1 MRILIVNTSE
11 KNGGAAVAAN
21 RLMEALN
28 SNGEDAKMLVRD
40 KQTDDK
46 RVVTL
51 RRSPLHWWQFLW
63 ERWCIFLHLHFSR
76 QRLFELDIANTG
88 TDITTLPEFK
98 AADIIHLSWI
108 NQAML
113 SLADIK
119 KIVNSGK
126 PVVWTM
132 HDIWPATAICHYTR
146 GCKQFYTACH
156 HCPLLPR
163 GGGKN
168 DLSARVWRKKVAIL
182 QDKSILFVACS
193 KWLEGQAKQ
202 SALLKNQIVTSIPN
216 PIDTRI
222 FCKQDKKQARRAF
235 GLPENKQLI
244 LFVSQRVTDERKG
257 VNYFIEALQQL
268 VTEHPAMKQNTGVVI
283 LGGHSVEV
291 AARLPI
297 PAYALGY
304 VSDAQKIAS
313 VYNSADL
320 FVLPSLEDNLP
331 NTIMEAMACGIPC
344 VGYRVGGIPEEIDHL
359 KNGYVAAYKDVNDL
373 ARGIYWVLNEAEYD
387 VLSTQA
393 IEKVIS
399 CYSQKAVSLRYI
411 EVYNQAF
418 AFKKRK
424 L

>member
-46 RVVTL
+46 RVVAL
-51 RRSPLHWWQFLW
+51 RRSRLHWWQFLW
-63 ERWCIFLHLHFSR
+63 ERWCIFLHLHLSR

-132 HDIWPATAICHYTR
+132 HDIWPATAICHYAR
-146 GCKQFYTACH
+146 GCKQFHTACH

-163 GGGKN
+163 GGGNN
-168 DLSARVWRKKVAIL
+168 DLSARVWRKKTAVL

-268 VTEHPAMKQNTGVVI
+268 VTEHPAMKQNTGVII
-283 LGGHSVEV
+283 LGGHSAEV

-331 NTIMEAMACGIPC
+331 NTIIEAMACGIPC

-411 EVYNQAF
+411 EVYNQAL

>member
-46 RVVTL
+46 RVVAL
-51 RRSPLHWWQFLW
+51 RRSRLHWWQFLW
-63 ERWCIFLHLHFSR
+63 ERWCIFLHLHLSR

-132 HDIWPATAICHYTR
+132 HDIWPATAICHYAR
-146 GCKQFYTACH
+146 GCKQFHTACH
-156 HCPLLPR
+156 HCPLLPS
-163 GGGKN
+163 GGGNN

-222 FCKQDKKQARRAF
+222 FYKQDKKQARRAF

-257 VNYFIEALQQL
+257 VNYFIGALQQL

-283 LGGHSVEV
+283 LGGHSAEV

-304 VSDAQKIAS
+304 VSDAEKIAS
-313 VYNSADL
+313 VYNSTDL

-411 EVYNQAF
+411 EVYNQAL

>member
-46 RVVTL
+46 RVVAL
-51 RRSPLHWWQFLW
+51 RRSRLHWWRFLW
-63 ERWCIFLHLHFSR
+63 ERWCIFLHLHLSR

-132 HDIWPATAICHYTR
+132 HDIWPATAICHYAR
-146 GCKQFYTACH
+146 GCKQFHTACH

-163 GGGKN
+163 GGGNN

-182 QDKSILFVACS
+182 QDESILFVACS

-283 LGGHSVEV
+283 LGGHSAEV

-411 EVYNQAF
+411 EVYNQAL

>member
-46 RVVTL
+46 RVVAL
-51 RRSPLHWWQFLW
+51 RRSRLHWWRFLW
-63 ERWCIFLHLHFSR
+63 ERWCIFLHLHLSR

-132 HDIWPATAICHYTR
+132 HDIWPATAICHYAR
-146 GCKQFYTACH
+146 GCKQFHTACH

-163 GGGKN
+163 GGGDN

-202 SALLKNQIVTSIPN
+202 SALLKNQIVTNIPN

-222 FCKQDKKQARRAF
+222 FCKQDKEQARRAF

-283 LGGHSVEV
+283 LGGHSAEV

-304 VSDAQKIAS
+304 VSDAEKIAS

-387 VLSTQA
+387 ALSTQA

-411 EVYNQAF
+411 EVYNQAL

>member
-46 RVVTL
+46 RVVAL
-51 RRSPLHWWQFLW
+51 RRSRLHWWQFLW
-63 ERWCIFLHLHFSR
+63 ERWCIFLHLHLSR

-132 HDIWPATAICHYTR
+132 HDIWPATAICHYAR
-146 GCKQFYTACH
+146 GCKQFHTACH

-163 GGGKN
+163 GGGNN
-168 DLSARVWRKKVAIL
+168 DLSARVWRKKTAVL

-268 VTEHPAMKQNTGVVI
+268 VTEHPAMKQNTGVII
-283 LGGHSVEV
+283 LGGHSAEV

-304 VSDAQKIAS
+304 VSDTQKIAS

-359 KNGYVAAYKDVNDL
+359 ENGYVAAYKDVNDL

-411 EVYNQAF
+411 EVYNQAL

>member
-46 RVVTL
+46 RVVAL
-51 RRSPLHWWQFLW
+51 RRSRLHWWRFLW
-63 ERWCIFLHLHFSR
+63 ERWCIFLHLHLSR

-132 HDIWPATAICHYTR
+132 HDIWPATAICHYAR
-146 GCKQFYTACH
+146 GCKQFHTACH
-156 HCPLLPR
+156 HCPLLPH
-163 GGGKN
+163 GGGNN

-222 FCKQDKKQARRAF
+222 FCKKDKKQARRAF

-257 VNYFIEALQQL
+257 VNYFIEALQQF
-268 VTEHPAMKQNTGVVI
+268 VTEHPAMKQNTGVII
-283 LGGHSVEV
+283 LGGHSAEV

-304 VSDAQKIAS
+304 VSDAEKIAS

-399 CYSQKAVSLRYI
+399 SYSQKAVSLRYI
-411 EVYNQAF
+411 EVYNQAL

>member
-46 RVVTL
+46 RVVAL
-51 RRSPLHWWQFLW
+51 RRSRLHWWRFLW
-63 ERWCIFLHLHFSR
+63 ERWCIFLHLHLSR
-76 QRLFELDIANTG
+76 QHLFELDIANTG

-132 HDIWPATAICHYTR
+132 HDIWPATAICHYAR
-146 GCKQFYTACH
+146 GCKQFHTACH

-163 GGGKN
+163 GGGNN
-168 DLSARVWRKKVAIL
+168 DLSARVWRKKTAVL

-268 VTEHPAMKQNTGVVI
+268 VTEHPAMKQNTGVII
-283 LGGHSVEV
+283 LGGHSAEV

-387 VLSTQA
+387 ALSTQA

-411 EVYNQAF
+411 EVYNQAL

>member
-51 RRSPLHWWQFLW
+51 RRSRLHWWQFLW
-63 ERWCIFLHLHFSR
+63 ERWCIFLHLHLSR

-132 HDIWPATAICHYTR
+132 HDIWPATAICHYAR
-146 GCKQFYTACH
+146 DCKQFYTACH

-163 GGGKN
+163 GGGNN
-168 DLSARVWRKKVAIL
+168 DLAARVWRKKVAIL

-268 VTEHPAMKQNTGVVI
+268 VTEHPAMKQNTGVII
-283 LGGHSVEV
+283 LGGHSTEV

-304 VSDAQKIAS
+304 VSDAEKIAS

-399 CYSQKAVSLRYI
+399 SYSQKAVSLRYI
-411 EVYNQAF
+411 EVYNQAL

>member
-46 RVVTL
+46 RVVAL
-51 RRSPLHWWQFLW
+51 RRSRLHWWQFLW
-63 ERWCIFLHLHFSR
+63 ERWCIFLHLHLSR

-132 HDIWPATAICHYTR
+132 HDIWPATAICHYAR
-146 GCKQFYTACH
+146 GCKQFHTACH

-163 GGGKN
+163 GGGNN
-168 DLSARVWRKKVAIL
+168 DLSARVWRKKTAVL

-222 FCKQDKKQARRAF
+222 FCKQDKKQARGAF

-268 VTEHPAMKQNTGVVI
+268 VTEHPAMKQNTGVII
-283 LGGHSVEV
+283 LGGHSAEV

-331 NTIMEAMACGIPC
+331 NTIIEAMACGIPC

-411 EVYNQAF
+411 EVYNQAL

>member
-51 RRSPLHWWQFLW
+51 RRSRLHWWRFLW
-63 ERWCIFLHLHFSR
+63 ERWCIFLHLHLSR
-76 QRLFELDIANTG
+76 QHLFELDIANTG

-132 HDIWPATAICHYTR
+132 HDIWPATAICHYAR
-146 GCKQFYTACH
+146 GCKQFHTACH

-163 GGGKN
+163 GGGNN
-168 DLSARVWRKKVAIL
+168 DLSARVWRKKTTIL

-257 VNYFIEALQQL
+257 VNYFIEALQQF

-283 LGGHSVEV
+283 LGGHSAEV

-387 VLSTQA
+387 ALSTQA

-411 EVYNQAF
+411 EVYNQAL

>member
-51 RRSPLHWWQFLW
+51 RRSRLHWWRFLW
-63 ERWCIFLHLHFSR
+63 ERWCIFLHLHLSR

-132 HDIWPATAICHYTR
+132 HDIWPATAICHYAR
-146 GCKQFYTACH
+146 GCKQFHTACH
-156 HCPLLPR
+156 HCPLLP
-163 GGGKN
+163 GGGGNN
-168 DLSARVWRKKVAIL
+168 DLSARVWRKKTAVL

-202 SALLKNQIVTSIPN
+202 SALLKNQIITSIPN

-283 LGGHSVEV
+283 LGGHSAEV

-411 EVYNQAF
+411 EVYNQAL

>member
-46 RVVTL
+46 RVVAL
-51 RRSPLHWWQFLW
+51 RRSRLHWWRFLW
-63 ERWCIFLHLHFSR
+63 ERWCIFLHLHLSR

-132 HDIWPATAICHYTR
+132 HDIWPATAICHYAR
-146 GCKQFYTACH
+146 GCKQFHTACQ

-163 GGGKN
+163 GGGNN
-168 DLSARVWRKKVAIL
+168 DLSARVWRKKTAVL

-222 FCKQDKKQARRAF
+222 FCKQDKKQVRRAF

-268 VTEHPAMKQNTGVVI
+268 VTEHPAMKQNTGVII
-283 LGGHSVEV
+283 LGGHSAEV

-304 VSDAQKIAS
+304 VSDAEKIAS

-387 VLSTQA
+387 ALSTQA

-411 EVYNQAF
+411 EVYNQAL

>member
-46 RVVTL
+46 RVVAL
-51 RRSPLHWWQFLW
+51 RRSRLHWWRFLW
-63 ERWCIFLHLHFSR
+63 ERWCIFLHLHLSR

-132 HDIWPATAICHYTR
+132 HDIWPATAICHYAR
-146 GCKQFYTACH
+146 GCKQFHTACH

-163 GGGKN
+163 GGGNN

-268 VTEHPAMKQNTGVVI
+268 VTEHPAMKQNTGVII
-283 LGGHSVEV
+283 LGGHSAEV

-304 VSDAQKIAS
+304 VSDAQKIAL

-411 EVYNQAF
+411 EVYNQAL

>member
-46 RVVTL
+46 RVVAL
-51 RRSPLHWWQFLW
+51 RRSRLHWWQFLW
-63 ERWCIFLHLHFSR
+63 ERWCIFLHLHLSR

-132 HDIWPATAICHYTR
+132 HDIWPATAICHYAR
-146 GCKQFYTACH
+146 GCKQFHTACH

-163 GGGKN
+163 GGGNN
-168 DLSARVWRKKVAIL
+168 DLSARVWRKKTAVL

-268 VTEHPAMKQNTGVVI
+268 VTEHPAMKQNTGVII
-283 LGGHSVEV
+283 LGGHSAEV

-304 VSDAQKIAS
+304 VSDTQKIAS

-411 EVYNQAF
+411 EVYNQAL

>member
-1 MRILIVNTSE
+1 
-11 KNGGAAVAAN
+11 
-21 RLMEALN
+21 
-28 SNGEDAKMLVRD
+28 
-40 KQTDDK
+40 
-46 RVVTL
+46 
-51 RRSPLHWWQFLW
+51 
-63 ERWCIFLHLHFSR
+63 
-76 QRLFELDIANTG
+76 
-88 TDITTLPEFK
+88 
-98 AADIIHLSWI
+98 
-108 NQAML
+108 
-113 SLADIK
+113 
-119 KIVNSGK
+119 
-126 PVVWTM
+126 M
-132 HDIWPATAICHYTR
+132 HDIWPATAICHYAR
-146 GCKQFYTACH
+146 GCKQFHTACH
-156 HCPLLPR
+156 HCPLLP
-163 GGGKN
+163 GGGGNN

-222 FCKQDKKQARRAF
+222 FCKQHKKQARRAF
-235 GLPENKQLI
+235 GLPENRQLI

-283 LGGHSVEV
+283 LGGHSAEV
-291 AARLPI
+291 ATRLPI

-411 EVYNQAF
+411 EVYNQAL

>member
-46 RVVTL
+46 RVVAL
-51 RRSPLHWWQFLW
+51 RCSRLHWWQFLW

-119 KIVNSGK
+119 QIVNSGK

-132 HDIWPATAICHYTR
+132 HDIWPATAICHYAR

-163 GGGKN
+163 GGGNN

-283 LGGHSVEV
+283 LGGHSAEV

-304 VSDAQKIAS
+304 VGGYG
-313 VYNSADL
+313 VWY
-320 FVLPSLEDNLP
+320 SL
-331 NTIMEAMACGIPC
+331 C
-344 VGYRVGGIPEEIDHL
+344 R
-359 KNGYVAAYKDVNDL
+359 
-373 ARGIYWVLNEAEYD
+373 
-387 VLSTQA
+387 LSCRRH
-393 IEKVIS
+393 S
-399 CYSQKAVSLRYI
+399 GRDRPSQKRLCGC
-411 EVYNQAF
+411 
-418 AFKKRK
+418 

>member
-40 KQTDDK
+40 KQTDNK
-46 RVVTL
+46 RVVAL
-51 RRSPLHWWQFLW
+51 RRSRLHWWQFLW
-63 ERWCIFLHLHFSR
+63 ERWCIFLHLHLSR

-132 HDIWPATAICHYTR
+132 HDIWPATAICHYAR
-146 GCKQFYTACH
+146 GCKQFHTACH

-163 GGGKN
+163 GGGNN

-216 PIDTRI
+216 PIDTHI

-268 VTEHPAMKQNTGVVI
+268 VTEHPEMKQNTGVVI
-283 LGGHSVEV
+283 LGGHSAEV

-411 EVYNQAF
+411 EVYNQAL
-418 AFKKRK
+418 AFKKCK

>member
-46 RVVTL
+46 RVVAL
-51 RRSPLHWWQFLW
+51 RRSRLHWWRFLW
-63 ERWCIFLHLHFSR
+63 ERWCIFLHLHLSR

-132 HDIWPATAICHYTR
+132 HDIWPATAICHYAR
-146 GCKQFYTACH
+146 GCKQFHTACH

-163 GGGKN
+163 GGGNN
-168 DLSARVWRKKVAIL
+168 DLSARVWRKKTVVL

-216 PIDTRI
+216 PIDTHI

-268 VTEHPAMKQNTGVVI
+268 VTEHPAMKQNTGVII
-283 LGGHSVEV
+283 LGGHSAEV

-304 VSDAQKIAS
+304 VSDAEKIAS

-411 EVYNQAF
+411 EVYNQAL

>member
-46 RVVTL
+46 RVVAL
-51 RRSPLHWWQFLW
+51 RRSRFHWWQFLW
-63 ERWCIFLHLHFSR
+63 ERWCIFLHLHLSR

-132 HDIWPATAICHYTR
+132 HDIWPATAICHYAR

-163 GGGKN
+163 GGGNN
-168 DLSARVWRKKVAIL
+168 DLSAHVWRKKVAIL

-222 FCKQDKKQARRAF
+222 FCKKDKKQARRAF

-283 LGGHSVEV
+283 LGGHSAEV

-304 VSDAQKIAS
+304 VSDAQKIAL

-387 VLSTQA
+387 ALSTQA

-411 EVYNQAF
+411 EVYNQAL

>member
-46 RVVTL
+46 RVVAL
-51 RRSPLHWWQFLW
+51 RRSRLHWWRFLW
-63 ERWCIFLHLHFSR
+63 ERWCIFLHLHLSR

-132 HDIWPATAICHYTR
+132 HDIWPATAICHYAR
-146 GCKQFYTACH
+146 GCKQFHTACH
-156 HCPLLPR
+156 HCPLLP
-163 GGGKN
+163 GGGGNN

-222 FCKQDKKQARRAF
+222 FCKQDKKQARQAF

-268 VTEHPAMKQNTGVVI
+268 VTEHPAMKQNTGVII
-283 LGGHSVEV
+283 LGGHSAEV

-304 VSDAQKIAS
+304 VSDAEKIAS

-387 VLSTQA
+387 ALSTQA

-411 EVYNQAF
+411 EVYNQAL

>member
-46 RVVTL
+46 RVVAL
-51 RRSPLHWWQFLW
+51 RRSRLHWWRFLW
-63 ERWCIFLHLHFSR
+63 ERWCIFLHLHLSR

-132 HDIWPATAICHYTR
+132 HDIWPATAICHYAR
-146 GCKQFYTACH
+146 GCKQFHTACH

-163 GGGKN
+163 GGGDN
-168 DLSARVWRKKVAIL
+168 DLSARVWRKKTAVL

-222 FCKQDKKQARRAF
+222 FCKQHKKQARRAF

-257 VNYFIEALQQL
+257 VNYFIEALEQL
-268 VTEHPAMKQNTGVVI
+268 VTEHPAMKQNTGVII
-283 LGGHSVEV
+283 LGGHSAEV

-411 EVYNQAF
+411 EVYNQAL

>member
-46 RVVTL
+46 RVVAL
-51 RRSPLHWWQFLW
+51 RRSRLHWWQFLW
-63 ERWCIFLHLHFSR
+63 ERWCIFLHLHLSR

-132 HDIWPATAICHYTR
+132 HDIWPATAICHYAR
-146 GCKQFYTACH
+146 GCKQFHTACH

-163 GGGKN
+163 GGGNN

-235 GLPENKQLI
+235 GLPENRQLI

-283 LGGHSVEV
+283 LGGHSAEV

-304 VSDAQKIAS
+304 VSDVQKIAS

-411 EVYNQAF
+411 EVYNQAL

>member
-46 RVVTL
+46 RVVAL
-51 RRSPLHWWQFLW
+51 RRSRLHWWRFLW
-63 ERWCIFLHLHFSR
+63 ERWCIFLHLHLSR

-132 HDIWPATAICHYTR
+132 HDIWPATAICHYAR
-146 GCKQFYTACH
+146 GCKQFHTACH

-163 GGGKN
+163 GGGNN

-182 QDKSILFVACS
+182 QDKNILFVACS

-216 PIDTRI
+216 PIDTRT

-283 LGGHSVEV
+283 LGGHSAEV

-387 VLSTQA
+387 VLSIQA

-411 EVYNQAF
+411 EVYNQAL

>member
-46 RVVTL
+46 RVVAL
-51 RRSPLHWWQFLW
+51 RRSRLHWWRFLW
-63 ERWCIFLHLHFSR
+63 ERWCIFLHLHLSR

-132 HDIWPATAICHYTR
+132 HDIWPATAICHYAR
-146 GCKQFYTACH
+146 GCKQFHTACH

-163 GGGKN
+163 GGGNN

-193 KWLEGQAKQ
+193 KWLEGQSKQ

-222 FCKQDKKQARRAF
+222 FYKQDKKQARRAF

-257 VNYFIEALQQL
+257 VNYFIGALQQL

-283 LGGHSVEV
+283 LGGHSAEV

-304 VSDAQKIAS
+304 VSDAEKIAS
-313 VYNSADL
+313 VYNSTDL

-359 KNGYVAAYKDVNDL
+359 KNG
-373 ARGIYWVLNEAEYD
+373 
-387 VLSTQA
+387 
-393 IEKVIS
+393 
-399 CYSQKAVSLRYI
+399 
-411 EVYNQAF
+411 
-418 AFKKRK
+418 
-424 L
+424 

>member
-46 RVVTL
+46 RVVAL
-51 RRSPLHWWQFLW
+51 RRSRLHWWRFLW
-63 ERWCIFLHLHFSR
+63 ERWCIFLHLHLSR

-132 HDIWPATAICHYTR
+132 HDIWPATAICHYAR
-146 GCKQFYTACH
+146 GCKQFHTACH

-163 GGGKN
+163 GGGNN

-222 FCKQDKKQARRAF
+222 FYKQDKKQARRAF

-257 VNYFIEALQQL
+257 VNYFIGALQQL

-283 LGGHSVEV
+283 LGGHSAEV

-304 VSDAQKIAS
+304 VSDAEKIAS
-313 VYNSADL
+313 VYNSTDL

-411 EVYNQAF
+411 EVYNQAL
-418 AFKKRK
+418 AFKKCK

>member
-40 KQTDDK
+40 KQTDNK
-46 RVVTL
+46 RVVAL
-51 RRSPLHWWQFLW
+51 RRSRLHWWRFLW
-63 ERWCIFLHLHFSR
+63 ERWCIFLHLHLSR

-132 HDIWPATAICHYTR
+132 HDIWPATAICHYAR
-146 GCKQFYTACH
+146 GCKQFHTACH
-156 HCPLLPR
+156 HCPLLP
-163 GGGKN
+163 GGGGNN

-268 VTEHPAMKQNTGVVI
+268 VTEHPAMKQNTGVII
-283 LGGHSVEV
+283 LGGHSAEV

-399 CYSQKAVSLRYI
+399 CYSQKAVSLGYI
-411 EVYNQAF
+411 EVYNQAL

>member
-11 KNGGAAVAAN
+11 KNGGASVAAN

-46 RVVTL
+46 RVVAL
-51 RRSPLHWWQFLW
+51 RRSRLHWWRFLW
-63 ERWCIFLHLHFSR
+63 ERWCIFLHLHLSR

-132 HDIWPATAICHYTR
+132 HDIWPATAICHYAR
-146 GCKQFYTACH
+146 GCKQFHTACH

-163 GGGKN
+163 GGGNN
-168 DLSARVWRKKVAIL
+168 DLSARVWRKKTVVL

-283 LGGHSVEV
+283 LGGHSAEV

-387 VLSTQA
+387 VLSIQA

-411 EVYNQAF
+411 EVYNQAL

>member
-46 RVVTL
+46 RVVAL
-51 RRSPLHWWQFLW
+51 RRSRLHWWQFLW
-63 ERWCIFLHLHFSR
+63 ERWCIFLHLHLSR

-132 HDIWPATAICHYTR
+132 HDIWPATAICHYAR
-146 GCKQFYTACH
+146 GCKQFHTACH

-163 GGGKN
+163 GGGNN
-168 DLSARVWRKKVAIL
+168 DLSARVWRKKTAVL

-283 LGGHSVEV
+283 LGGHSAEV

-304 VSDAQKIAS
+304 VSDAQKIAL

-359 KNGYVAAYKDVNDL
+359 ENGYVAAYKDVNDL

-411 EVYNQAF
+411 EVYNQAL

>member
-51 RRSPLHWWQFLW
+51 RRSRLHWWRFLW
-63 ERWCIFLHLHFSR
+63 ERWCIFLHLHLSR

-132 HDIWPATAICHYTR
+132 HDIWPATAICHYAR
-146 GCKQFYTACH
+146 GCKQFHTACH

-163 GGGKN
+163 GGGNN
-168 DLSARVWRKKVAIL
+168 DLSARVWRKKTAVL

-268 VTEHPAMKQNTGVVI
+268 VTEHPAMKQNTGVII
-283 LGGHSVEV
+283 LGGHSAEV

-304 VSDAQKIAS
+304 VSDAEKIAS

-387 VLSTQA
+387 ALSTQA

-411 EVYNQAF
+411 EVYNQAL
-418 AFKKRK
+418 AFKKCK

>member
-46 RVVTL
+46 RVVAL
-51 RRSPLHWWQFLW
+51 RRSRLHWWRFLW
-63 ERWCIFLHLHFSR
+63 ERWCIFLHLHLSR

-132 HDIWPATAICHYTR
+132 HDIWPATAICHYAR
-146 GCKQFYTACH
+146 GCKQFHTACH

-163 GGGKN
+163 GGRNN

-257 VNYFIEALQQL
+257 VNYFIEALQQF

-283 LGGHSVEV
+283 LGGHSAEV

-304 VSDAQKIAS
+304 VSDAEKIAS

-411 EVYNQAF
+411 EVYNQAL

>member
-46 RVVTL
+46 RVVAL

-63 ERWCIFLHLHFSR
+63 ERWCIFLHLHLSR

-132 HDIWPATAICHYTR
+132 HDIWPATAICHYAR
-146 GCKQFYTACH
+146 GCKQFHTACH

-163 GGGKN
+163 GGGNN

-222 FCKQDKKQARRAF
+222 FCEQDKKQARRAF

-283 LGGHSVEV
+283 LGGHSAEV

-411 EVYNQAF
+411 EVYNQAL

>member
-46 RVVTL
+46 RVVAL
-51 RRSPLHWWQFLW
+51 RRSRLHWWQFLW
-63 ERWCIFLHLHFSR
+63 ERWCIFLHLHLSR

-132 HDIWPATAICHYTR
+132 HDIWPATAICHYAR
-146 GCKQFYTACH
+146 GCKQFHTACH

-163 GGGKN
+163 GGGNN

-283 LGGHSVEV
+283 LGGHSAEV

-387 VLSTQA
+387 VLSIQA

-411 EVYNQAF
+411 EVYNQAL

>member
-46 RVVTL
+46 RVVAL
-51 RRSPLHWWQFLW
+51 RRSRLHWWRFLW
-63 ERWCIFLHLHFSR
+63 ERWCIFLHLHLSR

-132 HDIWPATAICHYTR
+132 HDIWPATAICHYAR
-146 GCKQFYTACH
+146 GCKQFHTACH

-163 GGGKN
+163 GGGNN

-222 FCKQDKKQARRAF
+222 FYKQDKKQARRAF

-257 VNYFIEALQQL
+257 VNYFIGALQQL

-283 LGGHSVEV
+283 LGGHSAEV

-304 VSDAQKIAS
+304 VSDAEKIAS
-313 VYNSADL
+313 VYNSTDL

-344 VGYRVGGIPEEIDHL
+344 VGYRVGGLPEEIDHL

-411 EVYNQAF
+411 EVYNQAL
-418 AFKKRK
+418 AFKKCK

>member
-28 SNGEDAKMLVRD
+28 SNGEDARMLVRD

-46 RVVTL
+46 RVVAL
-51 RRSPLHWWQFLW
+51 RRSRLHWWRFLW
-63 ERWCIFLHLHFSR
+63 ERWCIFLHLHLSR

-132 HDIWPATAICHYTR
+132 HDIWPATAICHYAR
-146 GCKQFYTACH
+146 GCKQFHTACH

-163 GGGKN
+163 GGGDN
-168 DLSARVWRKKVAIL
+168 DLSARVWRKKTAVL

-222 FCKQDKKQARRAF
+222 FCKQHKKQARRAF

-268 VTEHPAMKQNTGVVI
+268 VTEHPAMKQNTGVII
-283 LGGHSVEV
+283 LGGHSAEV

-411 EVYNQAF
+411 EVYNQAL

>member
-46 RVVTL
+46 RVVAL

-63 ERWCIFLHLHFSR
+63 ERWCIFLHLHLSR

-98 AADIIHLSWI
+98 VADIIHLSWI

-132 HDIWPATAICHYTR
+132 HDIWPATAICHYAR
-146 GCKQFYTACH
+146 GCKQFHTACH

-163 GGGKN
+163 GGGNN
-168 DLSARVWRKKVAIL
+168 DLSARVWRKKTAVL

-283 LGGHSVEV
+283 LGGHSAEV

-304 VSDAQKIAS
+304 VSDAQKIAL

-411 EVYNQAF
+411 EVYNQAL

>member
-46 RVVTL
+46 RVVAL
-51 RRSPLHWWQFLW
+51 CRSRLHWWQFLW
-63 ERWCIFLHLHFSR
+63 ERWCIFLHLHLSR

-132 HDIWPATAICHYTR
+132 HDIWPATAICHYAR
-146 GCKQFYTACH
+146 GCKQFHTACH

-163 GGGKN
+163 GGGNN
-168 DLSARVWRKKVAIL
+168 DLSARVWRKKTAVL

-283 LGGHSVEV
+283 LGGHSAEV

-411 EVYNQAF
+411 EVYNQAL